1 MMPRYMV
8 QWRVYVYANSLY
20 SLPERHKSDY
30 RDVSPQYFSR
40 NPFEIHRVMNWVNR
54 DISVLVKTGK
64 ADVFCL
70 YETILDLLPRVSM
83 KSSSFS
89 SELFLYI
96 GPKTHQ
102 FVHELINFARSPY
115 NDLIAYECNTQYRA
129 LPEDENAPSTSSMAR
144 MRRDLTLRLHSF
156 VEFSRRINHDDCGGF
171 EADLELE
178 DEDYGELQDL
188 MREQLEQPLPVQL
201 GRPTPAPRASQVATG
216 QGGQQSAAQ
225 TGGQTQQQQQQQQQ
239 PAQQSQQPG
248 AQAGAH
254 QNQNQ
259 QQQQQQQQ
267 PGHQP
272 STSSSSGM
280 LANRMQVEDLDLEMA
295 IERSMF
301 DARTGQDGNLVLPSG
316 RLIRVGNARLL
327 RNLHAHALGSI
338 SGSRQTATRSRRRH
352 PR

>member
-1 MMPRYMV
+1 MMPLYMV

-20 SLPERHKSDY
+20 SLPERQKPDY
-30 RDVSPQYFSR
+30 RDWSPQFFSR

-64 ADVFCL
+64 SDVFCL
-70 YETILDLLPRVSM
+70 YETILSLLPRVSM
-83 KSSSFS
+83 KSSSFG
-89 SELFLYI
+89 SELSSYF

-129 LPEDENAPSTSSMAR
+129 LPEVENAPSTSSMAR
-144 MRRDLTLRLHSF
+144 VRQDLSLRLHSF

-178 DEDYGELQDL
+178 DEDFGELQDL
-188 MREQLEQPLPVQL
+188 MREQFNHPLPGPSGPV
-201 GRPTPAPRASQVATG
+201 TPATG
-216 QGGQQSAAQ
+216 QGGQQTAAQ
-225 TGGQTQQQQQQQQQ
+225 TGGQTQQQQQ
-239 PAQQSQQPG
+239 PAQQSQQPA
-248 AQAGAH
+248 AQAGH

-259 QQQQQQQQ
+259 QQHQQATQ

-272 STSSSSGM
+272 ATSSGS
-280 LANRMQVEDLDLEMA
+280 RMQVEDLDLEMA

-316 RLIRVGNARLL
+316 RLIRLGNARLM
-327 RNLHAHALGSI
+327 RNLNAHAIGSV
-338 SGSRQTATRSRRRH
+338 SGSRQTAVRSRRRH